1 MCNYIALMINLQ
13 KVTFRY
19 NQAGEVFN
27 FPDWSVEQG
36 AHSLILGSSGS
47 GKTTLL
53 HILAGILTP
62 QSGKV
67 VIGKKNLTEL
77 KGAALD
83 QYRGQNI
90 GLVFQK
96 PHLISTL
103 SLQENLYLAQYLAG
117 LKQDK
122 KRVREVLEALAIT
135 HRKDALVTTLSQG
148 EAQRASIARAVL
160 NKPLV
165 MLADEPTSSLDD
177 ENCQRVVS
185 ILQDQ
190 ATRYQATLIIATHDQ
205 RVKDEIKN
213 HLIVQQV

>member
-1 MCNYIALMINLQ
+1 MISLQ
-13 KVTFRY
+13 EVTFRY
-19 NQAGEVFN
+19 HQAGEVFN
-27 FPDWSVEQG
+27 FPNWTIEQG
-36 AHSLILGSSGS
+36 EHSLILGSSGS

-67 VIGKKNLTEL
+67 IVGKKNLAEL

-83 QYRGQNI
+83 QYRGRNI

-117 LKQDK
+117 LQQDRE
-122 KRVREVLEALAIT
+122 RVREVLETLAIF

-148 EAQRASIARAVL
+148 EAQRAAIARAVL

-165 MLADEPTSSLDD
+165 ILADEPTSSLDD
-177 ENCQRVVS
+177 ENCQRVVR

-190 ATRYQATLIIATHDQ
+190 ASRYQATLIMATHDQ
-205 RVKDEIKN
+205 RVKDEIKK
-213 HLIVQQV
+213 HLIVQNV

>member
-1 MCNYIALMINLQ
+1 MISLQ
-13 KVTFRY
+13 DVAFRY
-19 NQAGEVFN
+19 HQAGEAFHFSN
-27 FPDWSVEQG
+27 WTVEQG
-36 AHSLILGSSGS
+36 EHCLILGSSGS

-53 HILAGILTP
+53 HILAGILRP

-67 VIGKKNLTEL
+67 MVGKKNIAEL
-77 KGAALD
+77 KDSALD

-96 PHLISTL
+96 PHLISSL
-103 SLQENLYLAQYLAG
+103 SLQENLFLAQYLAG

-122 KRVREVLEALAIT
+122 ERVREVMETLAIY

-165 MLADEPTSSLDD
+165 ILADEPTSSLDD
-177 ENCQRVVS
+177 ENCHRVIR
-185 ILQDQ
+185 ILQAQ
-190 ATRYQATLIIATHDQ
+190 ASRHQATLVIATHDQ
-205 RVKDEIKN
+205 RVKDEIKK
-213 HLIVQQV
+213 HLTVQAI

>member
-1 MCNYIALMINLQ
+1 MISLQ
-13 KVTFRY
+13 GVTFRY
-19 NQAGEVFN
+19 DQAGEAFN
-27 FPDWSVEQG
+27 FPDWTVEQG
-36 AHSLILGSSGS
+36 EHCLILGSSGS

-53 HILAGILTP
+53 HILAGILKP
-62 QSGKV
+62 QGGKV
-67 VIGKKNLTEL
+67 IVGKKNLADL

-83 QYRGQNI
+83 QYRGQHI

-103 SLQENLYLAQYLAG
+103 SLQGNLSLAQYLAG

-122 KRVREVLEALAIT
+122 ARVREVLETLAIF

-165 MLADEPTSSLDD
+165 ILADEPTSSLDD
-177 ENCQRVVS
+177 ENCHRVIQ

-190 ATRYQATLIIATHDQ
+190 ASRYQATLIIATHDQ
-205 RVKDEIKN
+205 RVKDKIKK
-213 HLIVQQV
+213 HLIVQNV